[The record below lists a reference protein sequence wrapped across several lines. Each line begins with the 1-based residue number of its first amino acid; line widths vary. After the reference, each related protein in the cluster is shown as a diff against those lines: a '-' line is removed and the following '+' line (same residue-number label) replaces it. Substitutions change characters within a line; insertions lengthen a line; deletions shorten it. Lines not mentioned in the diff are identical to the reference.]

1 MLIILVAGQKGGVG
15 KSTIC
20 WTLANAA
27 HLRGKK
33 VAILD
38 ADKQGSSLDYFD
50 EVKKRYG
57 DLDGTFEVK
66 RVGVENE
73 GKESLTILDEEVD
86 AIIEDYEENGFE
98 YLIIDT
104 QGNHSENTRRFMAI
118 CDVVV
123 IPVKPVKGIVKS
135 IATTVELYEGVRDF
149 LKAEQDVDLKCGL
162 LLNDF
167 KAGEKLNADEIRMMQ
182 EIMDHPLTLD
192 YFVPTKKTFKNLS
205 EGYLFAKELEGSKQ
219 LAKINAQ
226 NDADEAEAVLSAIE
240 GLLK

>member
-33 VAILD
+33 VAIAD
-38 ADKQGSSLDYFD
+38 ADGQGSSLDYWD
-50 EVKKRYG
+50 EVQKRYS
-57 DLDGTFEVK
+57 DLDDSFEVK
-66 RVGVENE
+66 GVGFKED
-73 GKESLTILDEEVD
+73 GKDGLTITEDEVESLV
-86 AIIEDYEENGFE
+86 AGYEARDFD

-104 QGNHSENTRRFMAI
+104 QGNHSQHTRLFMLIA
-118 CDVVV
+118 DVVV

-135 IATTVELYEGVRDF
+135 INTTVALYESMRDA
-149 LKAEQDVDLKCGL
+149 LKEEDVDLKCGL

-167 KAGEKLNADEIRMMQ
+167 KAGEKLNEDERKVLQ
-182 EIMDHPLTLD
+182 EIVSHPLTLD
-192 YFVPTKKTFKNLS
+192 YFVPQKKTFKNLS
-205 EGYLFAKELEGSKQ
+205 EGYLFARELAGAKQ

-226 NDADEAEAVLSAIE
+226 NDADEAEAVLAAIE
-240 GLLK
+240 GLLQ